1 MDDLRLD
8 GKTALVT
15 GGGRRVGRAIVREL
29 AKAGARVI
37 VHHHASGEA
46 AAALAAE
53 VGGSALA
60 ADLRD
65 GAACAR
71 LIAEAGPLDILV
83 NNAADFVKRPFVDT
97 DDAAWEAMLALNLHA
112 PRRLARG
119 FAQAAAGRAGVIVN
133 LLDIAAQHAWRGYS
147 AYCVS
152 KAGLHMLTRV
162 LALELAP
169 AIRVVGVAPGVAEFP
184 DAMPAAERE
193 RVVRM
198 IPQGRAGT
206 PEEVAD
212 VVRFL
217 CAGPSYLTGL
227 VIPVDGGR
235 AAGLPGPL

>member
-1 MDDLRLD
+1 MTELRLD

-15 GGGRRVGRAIVREL
+15 GGARRVGRAISREL
-29 AKAGARVI
+29 ASAGARVI
-37 VHHHASGEA
+37 IHHHSSPEA
-46 AAALAAE
+46 AEQLAEE
-53 VGGSALA
+53 VGGGARVLT

-65 GAACAR
+65 AEACEH
-71 LIAEAGPLDILV
+71 LLAEAGPLDVLV
-83 NNAADFVKRPFVDT
+83 NNAADFGKRPFVDT
-97 DDAAWEAMLALNLHA
+97 DDAAWESMLALNLHA
-112 PRRLARG
+112 PRRLCRG
-119 FAQAAAGRAGVIVN
+119 FARARRPGVIVN
-133 LLDIAAQHAWRGYS
+133 LLDIAAQHAWAGYS

-162 LALELAP
+162 LAIELAP
-169 AIRVVGVAPGVAEFP
+169 AVRVCGVAPGVAEFP
-184 DAMPAAERE
+184 DSMTDAERE
-193 RVVRM
+193 RVLAR

-227 VIPVDGGR
+227 VVPVDGGR